1 MSLDGMS
8 LKEARKLLD
17 TVKEK
22 LELVLSPPNN
32 NRDSGII
39 TNGNS
44 NEKIQ
49 VGNTS
54 ISAINNQNGQNGES
68 KKETDSQQPKE
79 DGKGKKNHIIVE
91 TGPKRITWGQNFTI
105 DKKSTIF
112 EP

>member
-1 MSLDGMS
+1 MS

-22 LELVLSPPNN
+22 LELILSPPND

-39 TNGNS
+39 INGNS
-44 NEKIQ
+44 HEKIQ

-54 ISAINNQNGQNGES
+54 ISAINNQNGES

-79 DGKGKKNHIIVE
+79 DGKGKKIALLY
-91 TGPKRITWGQNFTI
+91 TI
-105 DKKSTIF
+105 LPRF
-112 EP
+112 

>member
-22 LELVLSPPNN
+22 LELILSPPND

-39 TNGNS
+39 INGNS
-44 NEKIQ
+44 HEKIQ

-54 ISAINNQNGQNGES
+54 ISAINNQNGES

-79 DGKGKKNHIIVE
+79 DGKGKKIALLYTFPDALVSVDL
-91 TGPKRITWGQNFTI
+91 K
-105 DKKSTIF
+105 
-112 EP
+112 